1 MKQLIITISISLIL
15 VSFIFGQ
22 GDQISEPKS
31 NIHYWGIPLNMS
43 WNDMQNRLDDLRE
56 WARSQPSKIVFI
68 VIASDSSNSK
78 KTQNLKNNI
87 FKFLTKENSLDK
99 SRVKILIIKHPSN
112 EIRHWLVS
120 EDEIKK

>member
-22 GDQISEPKS
+22 EDQISEPKS
-31 NIHYWGIPLNMS
+31 NIHYWGVPLNMS
-43 WNDMQNRLDDLRE
+43 WSDMQNRLEGLRE
-56 WARSQPSKIVFI
+56 WAKSEPSKIVFI

-78 KTQNLKNNI
+78 KNRNLKNKI
-87 FKFLTKENSLDK
+87 SRFLTKKSLLDK